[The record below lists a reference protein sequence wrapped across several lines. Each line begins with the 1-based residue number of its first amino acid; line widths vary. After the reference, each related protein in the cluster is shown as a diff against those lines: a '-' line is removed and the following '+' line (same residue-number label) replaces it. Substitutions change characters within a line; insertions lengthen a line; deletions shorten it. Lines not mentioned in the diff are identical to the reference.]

1 MSDDSLKK
9 PDEGRLIDY
18 LLNESSPQER
28 IEIENLCQRH
38 SEWNEMKEGLV
49 RTLGLLDEACKQPL
63 EETAGDM
70 SLDPARIKILEDLVR
85 GSGEDEKAGGK
96 SVPKDESA
104 ESKLFSKPIFWG
116 PLAAAACAAFLAG
129 YPSFFDEPESEVVA
143 GTQLRDN
150 EKTPDSKVG
159 YSPSSLKKQEN
170 IVLMKANSHDTVAKD
185 SPFGGA
191 AQPETRKGKTK
202 QTESL
207 QSVDDQLINLSTDG
221 ANSIL
226 AKRTKEEVVALNK
239 SIDEDASQI
248 SLADAFSLPPA
259 VEPSPTS
266 GSSPAMIGRSALA
279 APPAP
284 SDAIHQTSPA
294 PPLPVGEELERKAA
308 SLANLDKRAF
318 SFSDGKENAD
328 NQKLQEIDAATE
340 SNLRAESVS
349 SPILPQEVEG
359 IIPSAGALQ
368 SLDEIVE
375 LESTLPATRRS
386 KPDSWK
392 ALFRQPGR
400 CLLFSEEGEALGWVE
415 SSQAIGTTCDL
426 RRVGDVRQGK
436 RFTLPSGQFQLRYA
450 GPSGSVVIL
459 SGELKK
465 KRTDKGFEGTYEFS
479 AEKAWWLDG
488 NEVRQPLPIEEL
500 SR

>member
-28 IEIENLCQRH
+28 IEIEDLCQRY

-63 EETAGDM
+63 EETDGDM

-85 GSGEDEKAGGK
+85 GSGEDEKAGEK
-96 SVPKDESA
+96 SIPKDESA

-143 GTQLRDN
+143 GTQVRDN
-150 EKTPDSKVG
+150 QKTPNSKG
-159 YSPSSLKKQEN
+159 DYSPSSSKKQEN

-185 SPFGGA
+185 SHFGGA
-191 AQPETRKGKTK
+191 AQPEIRKGKTNR
-202 QTESL
+202 TESL
-207 QSVDDQLINLSTDG
+207 QSADDQLINLTTDG

-284 SDAIHQTSPA
+284 SDALYQITPA
-294 PPLPVGEELERKAA
+294 PLLPVDEQIEQTAA
-308 SLANLDKRAF
+308 PLTILDKRAIA
-318 SFSDGKENAD
+318 FSDGQGNAD
-328 NQKLQEIDAATE
+328 NQNLQEIDAVTE

-349 SPILPQEVEG
+349 SPIPSQEGEDT
-359 IIPSAGALQ
+359 IPSAGALQ
-368 SLDEIVE
+368 SLDEMVD
-375 LESTLPATRRS
+375 LESSLPATRRS

-479 AEKAWWLDG
+479 ADKAWWLDG

>member
-28 IEIENLCQRH
+28 IEIEDLCQRY

-49 RTLGLLDEACKQPL
+49 RTLGLLDEACKHPL
-63 EETAGDM
+63 EETDGDM

-96 SVPKDESA
+96 SIPKDESA

-143 GTQLRDN
+143 DTQVRDN
-150 EKTPDSKVG
+150 EKTPNSKG
-159 YSPSSLKKQEN
+159 DYSPSFSKKQEN
-170 IVLMKANSHDTVAKD
+170 IVLMKANSDDTVAKD

-191 AQPETRKGKTK
+191 AQPEIRKGKTK

-207 QSVDDQLINLSTDG
+207 QSVDDQLINLTTDG

-226 AKRTKEEVVALNK
+226 AKRTKEEVFALNK

-248 SLADAFSLPPA
+248 SLADAF
-259 VEPSPTS
+259 
-266 GSSPAMIGRSALA
+266 LA

-284 SDAIHQTSPA
+284 SDALYQITPA
-294 PPLPVGEELERKAA
+294 PLLPVDEQIEQTAA
-308 SLANLDKRAF
+308 PLTILDKRAIA
-318 SFSDGKENAD
+318 FSDGQGNAD
-328 NQKLQEIDAATE
+328 NQNLQEIDAVTE

-349 SPILPQEVEG
+349 SPIPSQEGEDK
-359 IIPSAGALQ
+359 ISSAGALQ
-368 SLDEIVE
+368 SLDEMVD
-375 LESTLPATRRS
+375 LESSLPATRRS

-415 SSQAIGTTCDL
+415 SSQAIGATCDL